1 MREKRENKV
10 RGYLYTLYGLTAALL
25 AGYAAFTRD
34 RTRLWLAVAALL
46 TLYVP
51 LLAARLFRVRLSPAL
66 EIAAVVFLFCTMILG
81 EIYRFYEK
89 IPVWDNLLHLSS
101 GFFFCAFGF
110 ALYADTPLTRSDFPA
125 RGFHAATFSFSCAAV
140 WELFEFTL
148 DATFG
153 TDMQK
158 ATWVHGVLD
167 AGLYDTMTDM
177 ACGVVG
183 ALLYL
188 MYAAFHVFFGFGGA
202 LAFVPTPRSDRAAP
216 HLSAPR

>member
-1 MREKRENKV
+1 MQGKRENKV

-25 AGYAAFTRD
+25 AGYAAFARD
-34 RTRLWLAVAALL
+34 WGRLGLAVAALI
-46 TLYVP
+46 TLCVP

-66 EIAAVVFLFCTMILG
+66 ECAAVVFLFCTMILG

-110 ALYADTPLTRSDFPA
+110 ALYADTPPTRSDFPA

-167 AGLYDTMTDM
+167 SGLYDTMTDM
-177 ACGVVG
+177 ACGIYG
-183 ALLYL
+183 ALLFL
-188 MYAAFHVFFGFGGA
+188 IYAAFGVYFGFGGA
-202 LAFVPTPRSDRAAP
+202 LAFVPTPRCDREEP
-216 HLSAPR
+216 RLSAPR

>member
-1 MREKRENKV
+1 MRGKRENKV
-10 RGYLYTLYGLTAALL
+10 RGYLYTLYGLTASLL

-34 RTRLWLAVAALL
+34 RTRLWLAVTALI
-46 TLYVP
+46 TLCVP
-51 LLAARLFRVRLSPAL
+51 LLAARLFRVYLTPAL

-81 EIYRFYEK
+81 EIYRFYER

-110 ALYADTPLTRSDFPA
+110 ALYADTSPTRRDFPA

-158 ATWVHGVLD
+158 ATWIYGALD
-167 AGLYDTMTDM
+167 SGLCDTMTDM

-188 MYAAFHVFFGFGGA
+188 MYAAFEVYFGHGSA
-202 LAFVPTPRSDRAAP
+202 LAFVPTPRFDREEP
-216 HLSAPR
+216 HFSAPR

>member
-1 MREKRENKV
+1 MQGKRENKV

-25 AGYAAFTRD
+25 AGYAAFARD
-34 RTRLWLAVAALL
+34 WGRLGLAVAALI
-46 TLYVP
+46 TLCVP

-66 EIAAVVFLFCTMILG
+66 ECAAVVFLFCTMILG

-110 ALYADTPLTRSDFPA
+110 ALYADAPLTRSDFPA

-167 AGLYDTMTDM
+167 SGLYDTMTDM
-177 ACGVVG
+177 ACGIYG
-183 ALLYL
+183 ALLFL
-188 MYAAFHVFFGFGGA
+188 IYAAFGVYFGFGGA
-202 LAFVPTPRSDRAAP
+202 LAFVPTPCSDRAAP
-216 HLSAPR
+216 RLSAPR

>member
-1 MREKRENKV
+1 MRGKRENKV
-10 RGYLYTLYGLTAALL
+10 RGYLYTLYGLTASLL

-34 RTRLWLAVAALL
+34 QTRLWLAVTALI
-46 TLYVP
+46 TLCVP
-51 LLAARLFRVRLSPAL
+51 LLAARLFRVYLTPAL

-81 EIYRFYEK
+81 EIYRFYER
-89 IPVWDNLLHLSS
+89 IPVWDNLLHLVS

-110 ALYADTPLTRSDFPA
+110 ALYADTSPTRRDFPA

-158 ATWVHGVLD
+158 ATWIYGALD
-167 AGLYDTMTDM
+167 SGLCDTMTDM

-188 MYAAFHVFFGFGGA
+188 MYAAFGVYFGHGGA
-202 LAFVPTPRSDRAAP
+202 LAFVPTPRFDREEP
-216 HLSAPR
+216 HFSAPR